1 MPNENTPLNPKVLDR
16 SRAVVRQPVELA
28 THLGLKLYNRTF
40 PRVEAALYL
49 AEVIV
54 QLQGRASRDY
64 AEEIAQVNTA
74 IARELDR
81 LSTFADHEARQ
92 LGKHVVD
99 ASDEAPAI
107 QYTQAIQLDLTLRTP
122 RARRYAA
129 LLAGLEQI
137 SRDLDK
143 AWYGGALETPQRLER
158 ENLLFRNFMRGCG
171 VVERLA
177 RGLAR
182 RVRDDRETPDYR
194 DMLIKRTGRG
204 PDADP
209 APAVIAEDAADMTA
223 AEAASLQATEA
234 MARALSSTPATED
247 ETPPPSARSA
257 DATERVETDPAAEG
271 EGAVSL
277 DATETAE
284 TAETTPTDPAAA
296 GEGAVS
302 PDATEAPPP
311 ESEVTPTP
319 SRRRVRDL
327 AFSGGEAR

>member
-1 MPNENTPLNPKVLDR
+1 MPNENAPLNPQVLDR
-16 SRAVVRQPVELA
+16 SRAVVRQPIELA

-54 QLQGRASRDY
+54 HLQGRASRDY

-81 LSTFADHEARQ
+81 LSAFADHEARQ
-92 LGKHVVD
+92 LGKLAVD
-99 ASDEAPAI
+99 ASSDAPAI
-107 QYTQAIQLDLTLRTP
+107 QYTQAIRLDLTLRTP
-122 RARRYAA
+122 RARRYAV
-129 LLAGLEQI
+129 LLAELEQI

-143 AWYGGALETPQRLER
+143 AWYDDALETPQRLEWER
-158 ENLLFRNFMRGCG
+158 RLFRNVMRGCG

-234 MARALSSTPATED
+234 MARALSSAPAADD

-257 DATERVETDPAAEG
+257 EATERVETAPVAAGEGAVSLDATETVETTPTDPAAEG
-271 EGAVSL
+271 EGAVS
-277 DATETAE
+277 
-284 TAETTPTDPAAA
+284 
-296 GEGAVS
+296 
-302 PDATEAPPP
+302 PDVTEAAPSEP
-311 ESEVTPTP
+311 EEEPTRTT
-319 SRRRVRDL
+319 RRRVRDL

>member
-16 SRAVVRQPVELA
+16 SRAVVRQPIELA

-54 QLQGRASRDY
+54 HLQGRASRDY
-64 AEEIAQVNTA
+64 ADEIEQVNAA

-81 LSTFADHEARQ
+81 LTTVAESEARHV
-92 LGKHVVD
+92 GKLAKD
-99 ASDEAPAI
+99 AANEVPEI
-107 QYTQAIQLDLTLRTP
+107 RYTQAIQLDLTMRTP
-122 RARRYAA
+122 RARRYAT
-129 LLAGLEQI
+129 LLTGLERT
-137 SRDLDK
+137 SRDLDR
-143 AWYGGALETPQRLER
+143 AWYAGALDTAPRLSR

-182 RVRDDRETPDYR
+182 RVRDDSETPDYR

-209 APAVIAEDAADMTA
+209 APAIIAEDAADMTA

-234 MARALSSTPATED
+234 MARALSSTPAAAD

-257 DATERVETDPAAEG
+257 EATERVETAPAAAG

-284 TAETTPTDPAAA
+284 TTPTDPAME

-302 PDATEAPPP
+302 PDGTEAAPSEP
-311 ESEVTPTP
+311 EEEPTRTT
-319 SRRRVRDL
+319 RRRVRDL
-327 AFSGGEAR
+327 AHGGSAA